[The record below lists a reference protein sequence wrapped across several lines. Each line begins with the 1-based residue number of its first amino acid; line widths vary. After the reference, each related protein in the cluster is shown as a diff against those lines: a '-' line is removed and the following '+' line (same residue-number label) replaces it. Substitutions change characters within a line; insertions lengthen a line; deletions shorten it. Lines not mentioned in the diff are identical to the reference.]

1 MKTIYYL
8 VALLLSVTQVN
19 AQVTLDA
26 DGSGGM
32 QTYDLINSV
41 LAPGYDAVEEPDCSH
56 TPIFQHID
64 EPFDATLGIDVF
76 RFYIHVATDTDRC
89 NGSTDR
95 QRNEIKTY
103 DKSPDELKGVEGE
116 TVIYKWKFKLDAGF
130 QVSSSFTHLH
140 QLKSVGGLYES
151 MPMYTLTARK
161 SSPDRLELRYAETN
175 SQSTLTQVPLSNFK
189 GVWVEATETIKYGNN
204 SSPDSGTYSIE
215 IKKVSDSAVLLSYTN
230 NAIKNWQ
237 TNADFVRPKWG
248 IYRSLN
254 SPSDLRDE
262 EVLFANFS
270 IEETGVLSS
279 NDFTLNEKKILVSP
293 HPAGDILTIKN
304 LAVGL
309 NEIDIF
315 SLDGRKILNTS
326 NESRKTESS
335 IDVSSLSNGS
345 YILSV
350 LNENRHRQSQ
360 MLIISR

>member
-1 MKTIYYL
+1 MKSIYYL
-8 VALLLSVTQVN
+8 VVLLFSVSQMH

-56 TPIFQHID
+56 APTFQHID
-64 EPFDATLGIDVF
+64 EPFDATLGINVF
-76 RFYIHVATDTDRC
+76 RFYIHEATDTDRC

-103 DKSPDELKGVEGE
+103 DKSPANLKGVEGE
-116 TVIYKWKFKLDAGF
+116 SVIYKWKFKLDAGF

-161 SSPDRLELRYAETN
+161 STPDRLELRYAETN
-175 SQSTLTQVPLSNFK
+175 SQTTLIQTAIAPFK
-189 GVWVEATETIKYGNN
+189 GEWVEATESIKYGTNA
-204 SSPDSGTYSIE
+204 SPDSGTYSIE
-215 IKKVSDSAVLLSYTN
+215 LKRVSDNAVLLSYTD
-230 NAIKNWQ
+230 NAVKNWQ

-254 SPSDLRDE
+254 NRTDLRDE

-270 IEETGVLSS
+270 IEEVP
-279 NDFTLNEKKILVSP
+279 TLNTEDFQKSSLKIFPNPVKDIMTIETRNFDFSEIEICDISGKKV
-293 HPAGDILTIKN
+293 
-304 LAVGL
+304 L
-309 NEIDIF
+309 NFETVN
-315 SLDGRKILNTS
+315 S
-326 NESRKTESS
+326 SS
-335 IDVSSLSNGS
+335 IDVSSL
-345 YILSV
+345 
-350 LNENRHRQSQ
+350 RHGIYFATFKDQNNAVFRTKF
-360 MLIISR
+360 IKK